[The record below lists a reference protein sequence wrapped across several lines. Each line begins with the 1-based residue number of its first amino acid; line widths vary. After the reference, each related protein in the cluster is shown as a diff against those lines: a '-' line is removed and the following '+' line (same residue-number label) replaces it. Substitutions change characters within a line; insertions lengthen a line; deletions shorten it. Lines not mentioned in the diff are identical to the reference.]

1 MAFSWTLVHGGQT
14 PPPGEAVA
22 PDERLSWGRT
32 VGLGAQHVVAMFG
45 ATFVFPL
52 IMGLNPQLAIMMS
65 GIATIC
71 FLLIVQGK
79 VPSYL
84 GTSASFVGGVAA
96 IRGQGGDSSDV
107 TGAILI
113 AGLVLLLVGV
123 LIHFAGSHVLH
134 AVLPPAVT
142 GAVVMLIGF
151 NLAPV
156 VANIYWPQDQWI
168 ALATMAFVILVAVGV
183 RGFLGRIA
191 IFLGLLFGY
200 VLSWIADHTSG
211 QITSVLPGQNLLGP
225 NGKPCSPEGAY
236 CVATAF
242 AHDRVSW
249 ANVKA
254 ADWIGFP
261 PHTDNAA
268 GVVGWHGPSFSLTF
282 TLLVLP
288 AVIALI
294 AENTG
299 HVKAVGEMTNRD
311 LNPMMGRAIAADG
324 FGTMLATS
332 VGGSPTTTYAENI
345 GVMAATRVYSTAA
358 YYVAA
363 IVAIIFGLSPKF
375 GALVSSTPGGVLGGI
390 TVVLYGMIGLLGAK
404 IWRENRVDFGNPVN
418 LVPLAAGIVIAIGN
432 VTLKISDNFSLA
444 GIALGTIV
452 VLAFYHL
459 SRVIAPAHLRDPD
472 PGTLIAVGEPGV
484 HEEDEESGYV
494 ERTPGD
500 DIGFDGRHHDVG
512 DTYDDRRG
520 AEGRVRSDPR
530 PGGDGDGTSGSSRA
544 GGG

>member
-1 MAFSWTLVHGGQT
+1 MALGWQLVHNGKT
-14 PPPGEAVA
+14 PPPGQAVA

-52 IMGLNPQLAIMMS
+52 IMGLNAQLAIMMS

-71 FLLIVQGK
+71 FLLIVQGM

-96 IRGQGGDSSDV
+96 VRAQGGDSADV

-113 AGLVLLLVGV
+113 AGLALLLVGV
-123 LIHFAGSHVLH
+123 LIHFAGSHLLQV
-134 AVLPPAVT
+134 VLPPAVT

-156 VANIYWPQDQWI
+156 VATIYWPQDQWI
-168 ALATMAFVILVAVGV
+168 AFATMTFVILVAVGV
-183 RGFLGRIA
+183 RGFFGRIA
-191 IFLGLLFGY
+191 IFLGLVFGY
-200 VLSWIADHTSG
+200 LLSWLADSVFG
-211 QITSVLPGQNLLGP
+211 QITSFDAAAGEV
-225 NGKPCSPEGAY
+225 
-236 CVATAF
+236 TT
-242 AHDRVSW
+242 HDRLSW
-249 ANVKA
+249 ASVEA
-254 ADWIGFP
+254 ADWFGFP
-261 PHTDNAA
+261 PQTDDAA
-268 GVVGWHGPSFSLTF
+268 GVVGWHWPSFSVTF

-299 HVKAVGEMTNRD
+299 HVKAVGEMTGRD
-311 LNPMMGRAIAADG
+311 LDPVMGRAIGADG
-324 FGTMLATS
+324 FGTMVATS

-363 IVAIIFGLSPKF
+363 VVAILFGLSPKF
-375 GALVSSTPGGVLGGI
+375 GALVASTPGGVLGGI

-404 IWRENRVDFGNPVN
+404 IWKENRVDFGNPIN

-432 VTLKISDNFSLA
+432 VTLEITDDFVLS
-444 GIALGTIV
+444 GIALGTLV
-452 VLAFYHL
+452 VVVFYHL
-459 SRVIAPAHLRDPD
+459 CKAVAPAHLRDDD
-472 PGTLIAVGEPGV
+472 PGTLIAVGEPGMYEV
-484 HEEDEESGYV
+484 DDDTRGTGSHRREGSPP
-494 ERTPGD
+494 ER
-500 DIGFDGRHHDVG
+500 
-512 DTYDDRRG
+512 
-520 AEGRVRSDPR
+520 
-530 PGGDGDGTSGSSRA
+530 
-544 GGG
+544 